1 MGWEEERKE
10 GERVINK
17 TSVTQR
23 IKIIS
28 IKTYL
33 ISVRNELN
41 ATFKCT
47 CQTVATLHTQTF
59 INMQRIRL
67 RSCMTPWIQ
76 DEGIYLYLKQVMK
89 NVYQSTT

>member
-1 MGWEEERKE
+1 MYNYWMGWEEERKE

-59 INMQRIRL
+59 INMQRSGCDLVRL
-67 RSCMTPWIQ
+67 HGFR
-76 DEGIYLYLKQVMK
+76 MK
-89 NVYQSTT
+89 AFTCI